1 MSLDNIKLSYGQEQ
15 EYTAIKADFTLNALE
30 IVKGMNNRIKL
41 NLSELPELI
50 DTLLELQNY
59 DLKNRLTPLESEETL
74 TASYINI
81 I

>member
-15 EYTAIKADFTLNALE
+15 EYTAIKADFIFNTLE
-30 IVKGMNNRIKL
+30 INKDMSNKVKL
-41 NLSELPELI
+41 SLSELPELI

-59 DLKNRLTPLESEETL
+59 DLKSRLTPLESEETL
-74 TASYINI
+74 TVSYINI